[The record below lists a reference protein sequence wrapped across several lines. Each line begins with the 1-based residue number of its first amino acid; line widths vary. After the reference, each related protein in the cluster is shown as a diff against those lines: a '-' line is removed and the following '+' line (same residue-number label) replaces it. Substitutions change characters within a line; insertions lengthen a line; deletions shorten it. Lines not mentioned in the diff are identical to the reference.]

1 MIEVQTL
8 LVGCMDLFCQSWATQ
23 VDTQLELGN
32 SRGTQLPILPGNS
45 DELESL
51 TQMLRVERLN

>member
-8 LVGCMDLFCQSWATQ
+8 LVGCMDLVCQSWATQ

-32 SRGTQLPILPGNS
+32 FRGTQLPILPGNS